1 MFDIQRDTSGL
12 TTENNELK
20 LQLQAMEQQA
30 QLHDG
35 KSSLQ
40 IFRANNKNCHLNF

>member
-35 KSSLQ
+35 KSSLP
-40 IFRANNKNCHLNF
+40 IFQPITKTVI